1 MGCSSYK
8 HDIKTNQNVNDE
20 DALELLGL
28 ILIEKYVTNL
38 RSYLVEEYVD
48 GLLMV
53 W

>member
-1 MGCSSYK
+1 M
-8 HDIKTNQNVNDE
+8 KTNQNVNQE

-28 ILIEKYVTNL
+28 ILIEKYVKNL